1 MIVFTVLYSVYIEG
15 LLLCI
20 GMQTVLNVYMVIMQV
35 TKITDKNPQYTQLHT
50 FLEINIYTISIYI
63 LVDLCAQLQNL
74 KMVIV

>member
-1 MIVFTVLYSVYIEG
+1 MIVFTVLYSVYIED
-15 LLLCI
+15 LLLCK